1 MNKHKHADLI
11 HAWADGAQIQ
21 WNDPNYEEPWTD
33 IRVPSWCEDFEYR
46 IKPEPIPDIVKV
58 FYLESNSLVGLRFSE
73 SFVNIDTR
81 GKNRIRCAFDGVTG
95 QLKSAEVL

>member
-1 MNKHKHADLI
+1 MKRKHADLI
-11 HAWADGAQIQ
+11 HAWADGKTIQ
-21 WNDPNYEEPWTD
+21 VEEPNGTWTD
-33 IRVPSWCEDFEYR
+33 VEIPNWYEHNNYR
-46 IKPEPIPDIVKV
+46 IKPGPIPDIVKV

>member
-1 MNKHKHADLI
+1 MKRKHAELI
-11 HAWADGAQIQ
+11 HAWADGKTIQ
-21 WNDPNYEEPWTD
+21 VEEPNGTWTD
-33 IRVPSWCEDFEYR
+33 VEIPNWYEHNNYR

-81 GKNRIRCAFDGVTG
+81 GKNCIRCAFDGVTG